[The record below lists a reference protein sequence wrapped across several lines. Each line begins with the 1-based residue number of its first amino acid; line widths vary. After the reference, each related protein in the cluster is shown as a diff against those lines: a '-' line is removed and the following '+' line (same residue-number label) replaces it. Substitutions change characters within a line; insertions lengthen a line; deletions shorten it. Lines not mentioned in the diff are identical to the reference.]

1 MNAVPRVLML
11 PGYTQ
16 NSYILSGKMGAIRRA
31 LKDTA
36 ELVYIDPNPQ
46 TPEETARA
54 WWFAE
59 QREDS
64 RHFLKLDETILYL
77 RMMLE
82 QHGPFDGVWGFSQGA
97 ACAAILTALVENPT
111 MHPAF
116 SASSIVPGSKWPP
129 KPFKFAILSSGFLPL
144 DPRLKQMFEAPLQ
157 TPSLHILG
165 RGDTIVGTGE
175 FARSWCMCETVH
187 LTLWLD
193 ADRSLPLVDAF
204 DDARVEWHD
213 GGHHIPNK
221 ASWRNFFKAYLGEFA
236 VGGQGADGAKALPS
250 PSGAVSP
257 PGSDRG
263 VSPGKL

>member
-1 MNAVPRVLML
+1 MNAVPRILML

-16 NSYILSGKMGAIRRA
+16 NSHILSGKMGAIRRA

-36 ELVYIDPNPQ
+36 ELVYIDPTHVLHLPTNSSADFDSTASPNPQ

-59 QREDS
+59 QREES

-97 ACAAILTALVENPT
+97 ACAAILTALVEDPSL
-111 MHPAF
+111 HSAF
-116 SASSIVPGSKWPP
+116 SASSIVPGSSWPP

-144 DPRLKQMFEAPLQ
+144 DPRTQKLFDEPLQ

-165 RGDTIVGTGE
+165 RGDTIVGT
-175 FARSWCMCETVH
+175 
-187 LTLWLD
+187 
-193 ADRSLPLVDAF
+193 DRSLPLVDAF
-204 DDARVEWHD
+204 VDARVEWHD

-236 VGGQGADGAKALPS
+236 AGGAGADGANALPS

-257 PGSDRG
+257 PGSERG